1 MPARKLPRVYVET
14 SVWNFMFS
22 DDAPEHEAAALQ
34 QIHEIRERLHE
45 ERQSWTEAER
55 REQVER
61 VGEELIERLGLR
73 RLARQAQRPIR
84 RVS

>member
-1 MPARKLPRVYVET
+1 MAEGLVLVPGR
-14 SVWNFMFS
+14 S
-22 DDAPEHEAAALQ
+22 DPL
-34 QIHEIRERLHE
+34 
-45 ERQSWTEAER
+45 
-55 REQVER
+55 VER